1 MIARWCISVFV
12 VLLTLFGAVSQQQVA
27 VPNQEIVL
35 QFTDVELTSE
45 DAKQTISIVK
55 AQLEAFG
62 VENIQIKIT
71 DNAKLK
77 ISYYCET
84 DISSI
89 KKIFA
94 GENNLTLNYQNTS
107 QDKDTSRSPSN
118 DTNIIYNLDVYEIQS
133 ASDSGWDLDGT
144 FTLEVE
150 VKSDRFLDPNVFF
163 SPVNLD
169 FRNTNSIVK
178 VVLTCSH
185 KVPKF
190 FVSSIVEELRFLK
203 IIIIVFFNVLLIKGL
218 GNFEFQMKVKFD
230 YFLKIVYRF
239 KLC

>member
-1 MIARWCISVFV
+1 MIARWFIGVFV
-12 VLLTLFGAVSQQQVA
+12 FLLTVFGVVSQQQIT

-35 QFTDVELTSE
+35 QFTDVELSSE

-71 DNAKLK
+71 NNAKLK

-84 DISSI
+84 DISFI

-94 GENNLTLNYQNTS
+94 VENSLTLNYQNTS
-107 QDKDTSRSPSN
+107 QDKDTSKLPSD

-133 ASDSGWDLDGT
+133 ATDSGWGLDGA

-150 VKSDRFLDPNVFF
+150 VKSDRFLDPNLFF
-163 SPVNLD
+163 SSANFNL
-169 FRNTNSIVK
+169 RNTNSIAK
-178 VVLTCSH
+178 VVY
-185 KVPKF
+185 KARRNI
-190 FVSSIVEELRFLK
+190 SIK
-203 IIIIVFFNVLLIKGL
+203 MGAA
-218 GNFEFQMKVKFD
+218 
-230 YFLKIVYRF
+230 VYSIPEVRAGPI
-239 KLC
+239 C